1 MAEFRASM
9 EEKDRSVA
17 MFDKRL
23 SQRFRNSFPRRT
35 NSYINRLPNFG
46 LGDRSAAEGGAG
58 GGKGGSPDRASDS
71 LGPPNQTQTR
81 KTGRSAV
88 EGWRWAVGGSA
99 RPPEHGGGPPR
110 AAGPVG
116 QGGGG
121 ADDERRE
128 PAGEPG
134 DGAGPRRGGP
144 PAGLPPPVPA
154 RGVLLHRRREGGDAG
169 GGAAARR
176 PADGR
181 VPVDGEGGGALA
193 VAGRIPGDGA
203 GPGPGLQRP
212 RLRHRRWRAGERL
225 PQGPPL

>member
-23 SQRFRNSFPRRT
+23 SQRFRNSFPAAPT
-35 NSYINRLPNFG
+35 PTSTAQILVWGTG
-46 LGDRSAAEGGAG
+46 LQQRVG
-58 GGKGGSPDRASDS
+58 GGKGRSPDRASDS

-88 EGWRWAVGGSA
+88 EGGRRAVGGSA

-193 VAGRIPGDGA
+193 VAGRVPGDGA